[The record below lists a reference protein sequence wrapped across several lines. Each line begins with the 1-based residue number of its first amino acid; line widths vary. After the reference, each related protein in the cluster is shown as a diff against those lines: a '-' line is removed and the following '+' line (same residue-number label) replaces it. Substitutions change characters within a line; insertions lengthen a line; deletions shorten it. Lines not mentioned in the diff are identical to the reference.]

1 LMPPATA
8 RPFAPPSPHAGANFT
23 WALWSACFA
32 TLAAHIVPPAF
43 VAATLVAS
51 HTCSQAFDSGPV
63 NNRPDWCCHRR
74 PAGNDTD
81 RKKSKGRI
89 DCLHRSTPFRFRQ
102 SQQTPTAAAS
112 SPRVWATLWLSQTR
126 KILTYILRETSL
138 SCPITSAQNYRALAM
153 SLFSA
158 IMIRVYRPTDHAQV
172 ALY

>member
-1 LMPPATA
+1 MPPATA
-8 RPFAPPSPHAGANFT
+8 RPFAPPSPHADATLT
-23 WALWSACFA
+23 WAFWSACFA

-43 VAATLVAS
+43 VAATLGDS
-51 HTCSQAFDSGPV
+51 HTCSQAFVCRPI

-74 PAGNDTD
+74 PAGNDTH

-112 SPRVWATLWLSQTR
+112 SPRVWVTLCLSQTR
-126 KILTYILRETSL
+126 KILTCIWRETSL
-138 SCPITSAQNYRALAM
+138 SCPITPAQNYRPLAM

-158 IMIRVYRPTDHAQV
+158 IMIGVYRPTDHTQ
-172 ALY
+172 